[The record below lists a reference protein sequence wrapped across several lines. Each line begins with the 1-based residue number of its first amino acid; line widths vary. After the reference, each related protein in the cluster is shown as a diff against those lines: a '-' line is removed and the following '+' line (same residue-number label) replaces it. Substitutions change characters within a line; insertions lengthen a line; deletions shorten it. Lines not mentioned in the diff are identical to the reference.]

1 MGKSQGLK
9 RAKEIFLYS
18 DSEPNEVMIGLC
30 HTIALPCTLV
40 TEIHITSYLFI
51 AVAMFAGAYQLW
63 SALFSGC
70 LNHRLR
76 SVQLAALIALLTIEN
91 LWSVGELRGSS
102 IGWCIILIMAL
113 WNTVR
118 VTKEKLARQNK

>member
-30 HTIALPCTLV
+30 HTIALPCALV
-40 TEIHITSYLFI
+40 TDMHNMSFLFI
-51 AVAMFAGAYQLW
+51 AIAVSAGLYQLW

-76 SVQLAALIALLTIEN
+76 SVQLATLISLLTIEN
-91 LWSVGELRGSS
+91 LYSVGMLKGSG
-102 IGWCIILIMAL
+102 IGWCIIFVMAL
-113 WNTVR
+113 WNTIR
-118 VTKEKLARQNK
+118 VTKEKLARNK